1 MEMEYIEYLKMNRI
15 GKNEFGLSME
25 VAFHELDQ
33 DLQHV
38 MTLSELYS
46 PIRPLQMD
54 KRHKRRN

>member
-25 VAFHELDQ
+25 VAFDELDQ

-38 MTLSELYS
+38 MTLSE
-46 PIRPLQMD
+46 M
-54 KRHKRRN
+54 